1 MQSPGNTIATWGRYT
16 YASMIRPLIVAVAH
30 GLDLMTF
37 LMAMAA
43 FGIRGESNGL
53 MQTVYLHLGPAGILA
68 LKSSGATALAL
79 ISQLRGWALVPAA
92 AAGIVGAA
100 ANLLALRFV

>member
-1 MQSPGNTIATWGRYT
+1 
-16 YASMIRPLIVAVAH
+16 MIRPLIVAVVH
-30 GLDLMTF
+30 GLDLVTF

-68 LKSSGATALAL
+68 RPRTWS
-79 ISQLRGWALVPAA
+79 R
-92 AAGIVGAA
+92 
-100 ANLLALRFV
+100 